1 MLVACVANYFLF
13 IPAVIIIG
21 IQLLFRWFFLHTSRH
36 VKRLEALG
44 DGTLSS
50 TKFLLIS
57 PLQVAVH
64 CFLTSR
70 PRYKACQRSGHTE
83 KKQNSLPTFIHIKM
97 STPKDGICTL
107 PVTGG
112 LE

>member
-1 MLVACVANYFLF
+1 MANYFLF

-57 PLQVAVH
+57 PLQVVVH

-70 PRYKACQRSGHTE
+70 PRYKACQRSGHIE
-83 KKQNSLPTFIHIKM
+83 KKQNFLPIFIHIKT